1 MRLRLEDIFS
11 SMHQGEY
18 VLESEFKNLSDNVII
33 RHKTCGERLRVTAGD
48 YLYGKPLTGCLKQ

>member
-1 MRLRLEDIFS
+1 
-11 SMHQGEY
+11 MHQGEY

-48 YLYGKPLTGCLKQ
+48 YLYGKRICPCADHKREIQIKQK